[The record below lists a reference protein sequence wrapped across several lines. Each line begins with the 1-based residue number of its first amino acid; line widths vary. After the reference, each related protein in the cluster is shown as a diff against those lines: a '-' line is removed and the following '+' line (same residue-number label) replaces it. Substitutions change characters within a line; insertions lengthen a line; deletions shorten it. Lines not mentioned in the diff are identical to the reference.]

1 MKFKPL
7 FILFLFQFGA
17 FVYAQNAE
25 KTYNLNKDGVAIE
38 GYDLVSYFE
47 AENPLKGK
55 AENALLYKGATYW
68 FASMANKEKFKSAP
82 ENYLPQY
89 GGWCAYA
96 MAKGNQVEINPEAYL
111 IKQEKLYLFY
121 KTSWINTRTKWLKE
135 PKALQAKADLHWAH

>member
-7 FILFLFQFGA
+7 FILLLFQFGA

-55 AENALLYKGATYW
+55 AENALLYEGATYW
-68 FASMANKEKFKSAP
+68 FALMANKEKFQSAL

-96 MAKGNQVEINPEAYL
+96 MAKGNQVEINPKL
-111 IKQEKLYLFY
+111 I
-121 KTSWINTRTKWLKE
+121 
-135 PKALQAKADLHWAH
+135 